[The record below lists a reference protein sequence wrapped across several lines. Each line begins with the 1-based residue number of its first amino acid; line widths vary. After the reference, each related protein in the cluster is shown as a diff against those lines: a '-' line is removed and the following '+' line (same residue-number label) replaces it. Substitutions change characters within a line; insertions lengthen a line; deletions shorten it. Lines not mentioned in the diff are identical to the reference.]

1 MITGSLLALLRRAR
15 EFGGLDGGSGHT
27 APYVRFAPPTGGDI
41 DVTGHRVTRIALVLQ

>member
-27 APYVRFAPPTGGDI
+27 APCLHVAPRIGGDI
-41 DVTGHRVTRIALVLQ
+41 DVTCHRVTRIALVLL